1 MLRSTV
7 NLVKTIEKFAKTIK
21 TKDVDPKTIPLQ
33 LFPYFVI
40 RNCMMGTHMIC
51 GIESIG
57 KALLQR
63 NEVID
68 EIDNLVLSLEMLQQ
82 GDDSV
87 VTYGFNDDEDNIIAC
102 HPDYII
108 FIVRFNNVNGML
120 KDWMY
125 CLRPGKDV
133 NAPYKPFHED
143 EFLPVQ
149 KFYLVPYEAKV
160 YQFLKSVMRCPYRYR

>member
-68 EIDNLVLSLEMLQQ
+68 EIDNLLLESRPAQTSWLIASPHIPTKDFASSDCCELSLAGWCWEL
-82 GDDSV
+82 
-87 VTYGFNDDEDNIIAC
+87 
-102 HPDYII
+102 
-108 FIVRFNNVNGML
+108 
-120 KDWMY
+120 
-125 CLRPGKDV
+125 
-133 NAPYKPFHED
+133 
-143 EFLPVQ
+143 
-149 KFYLVPYEAKV
+149 
-160 YQFLKSVMRCPYRYR
+160 